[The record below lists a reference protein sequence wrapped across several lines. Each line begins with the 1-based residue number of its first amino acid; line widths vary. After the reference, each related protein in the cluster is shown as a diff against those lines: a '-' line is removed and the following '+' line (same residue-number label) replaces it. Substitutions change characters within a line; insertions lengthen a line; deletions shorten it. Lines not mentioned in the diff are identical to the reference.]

1 MDAGRHGSP
10 QSGAHE
16 GAEPETFGP
25 QIPMSTSGI
34 GLIVATHGALAE
46 AIVAATELILGH
58 KTSLKPFIFQAG
70 EEPRASSERLSA
82 LIKRSDKGAGVI
94 ILVDLFG
101 GTPGTLALS
110 HLDERSVE
118 VITGVNLPM
127 AVAAA
132 NLKPELDLAAASR
145 HIAAQGQAGI
155 MQAGQLLK

>member
-1 MDAGRHGSP
+1 
-10 QSGAHE
+10 
-16 GAEPETFGP
+16 
-25 QIPMSTSGI
+25 MSTSI
-34 GLIVATHGALAE
+34 GLIVATHGGLAE
-46 AIVAATELILGH
+46 AIVAATELILGR
-58 KTSLKPFIFQAG
+58 KAPLRPFMFLAG

-127 AVAAA
+127 AMAAA
-132 NLKPELDLAAASR
+132 NLKPELDLAAASK
-145 HIAAQGQAGI
+145 HIAAQGLASI

>member
-1 MDAGRHGSP
+1 
-10 QSGAHE
+10 
-16 GAEPETFGP
+16 
-25 QIPMSTSGI
+25 MSATGI

-46 AIVAATELILGH
+46 ALVATTDLVLGR
-58 KTSLKPFIFQAG
+58 KTLLKPFTFLPG
-70 EEPRASSERLSA
+70 EEPRVAADRLSA
-82 LIKRSDKGAGVI
+82 LIKRCNKGAGVI

-110 HLDERSVE
+110 HLEERSVE

-132 NLKPELDLAAASR
+132 DLKPELDLAAASK
-145 HIAAQGQAGI
+145 HIAASGQTGI

>member
-1 MDAGRHGSP
+1 
-10 QSGAHE
+10 
-16 GAEPETFGP
+16 
-25 QIPMSTSGI
+25 MSTSGI
-34 GLIVATHGALAE
+34 GLIVATHGTLAE
-46 AIVAATELILGH
+46 AMVAAADLILGR
-58 KTSLKPFIFQAG
+58 KTPLKAFTFLPG
-70 EEPRASSERLSA
+70 EEPRVAADRLTA

-110 HLDERSVE
+110 HLEDRSVE

-132 NLKPELDLAAASR
+132 NLKPDMDLAAASK
-145 HIAAQGQAGI
+145 HIATQAQAAI

>member
-1 MDAGRHGSP
+1 
-10 QSGAHE
+10 
-16 GAEPETFGP
+16 
-25 QIPMSTSGI
+25 MSTSGI

-46 AIVAATELILGH
+46 AIVAATELILGR
-58 KTSLKPFIFQAG
+58 KTPLKAFIFQPG

-132 NLKPELDLAAASR
+132 NLKPEQDLAAASR

>member
-1 MDAGRHGSP
+1 M
-10 QSGAHE
+10 
-16 GAEPETFGP
+16 ET
-25 QIPMSTSGI
+25 SSI

-46 AIVAATELILGH
+46 ALVGVAELILGR
-58 KTSLKPFIFQAG
+58 KTPLKAFTFQAG
-70 EEPRASSERLSA
+70 EEPRTSSERLTA

-110 HLDERSVE
+110 HLNERSVE

-132 NLKPELDLAAASR
+132 SLKPELDLSTASK
-145 HIAAQGQAGI
+145 HVAAQGQAGI
-155 MQAGQLLK
+155 MQAGQMLK

>member
-1 MDAGRHGSP
+1 
-10 QSGAHE
+10 
-16 GAEPETFGP
+16 
-25 QIPMSTSGI
+25 MSTSSI

-46 AIVAATELILGH
+46 AIIGATELILGR
-58 KTSLKPFIFQAG
+58 KTALKPFMFQAG
-70 EEPRASSERLSA
+70 EEPRASSDRLTA

-110 HLDERSVE
+110 HLQEQSVE

-132 NLKPELDLAAASR
+132 SLKPEFDLSTASR
-145 HIAAQGQAGI
+145 HVVAQGQAGI
-155 MQAGQLLK
+155 MQAGQILK

>member
-1 MDAGRHGSP
+1 
-10 QSGAHE
+10 
-16 GAEPETFGP
+16 
-25 QIPMSTSGI
+25 MSASGI
-34 GLIVATHGALAE
+34 GLIVATHGPLAE
-46 AIVAATELILGH
+46 AIVAATDLVLGR
-58 KTSLKPFIFQAG
+58 KTPLKAFAFLPG
-70 EEPRASSERLSA
+70 EEPRVAADRLSA
-82 LIKRSDKGAGVI
+82 MIKRCDKGAGVI

-132 NLKPELDLAAASR
+132 DLKQDLDLAAASK
-145 HIAAQGQAGI
+145 HIVSTGQTGI